1 MTEPLAVG
9 PAPSRAGAPAHEGH
23 NSVAG
28 AQLRQFVTRIE
39 NLHAER
45 KALGDDIRDVLNE
58 AASAGYDKKAIKRAI
73 AYRAKDKAE
82 REAEDAITQLYLAT
96 LGDL

>member
-23 NSVAG
+23 NGVAA
-28 AQLRQFVTRIE
+28 AQLRQYVERIE
-39 NLHAER
+39 RLHEER
-45 KALGDDIRDVLNE
+45 KALGDDIRDVIQE
-58 AASAGYDKKAIKRAI
+58 AASAGYDKKALKAVVS
-73 AYRAKDKAE
+73 YRAKDRGE
-82 REAEDAITQLYLAT
+82 REAHDAVVQLYLAT